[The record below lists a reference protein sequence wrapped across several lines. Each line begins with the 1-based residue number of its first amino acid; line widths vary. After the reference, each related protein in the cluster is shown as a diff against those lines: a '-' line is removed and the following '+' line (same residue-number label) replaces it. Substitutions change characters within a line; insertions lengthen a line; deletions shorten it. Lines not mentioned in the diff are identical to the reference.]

1 MYWYNQMYRIFEP
14 NQYVWCILEKQKTSM
29 LQVFPTSTPYCMAA
43 TAMQM
48 AKKNTLYSPLTLYA
62 DENRPAKNSGV
73 MQCHEQIIAVTRE
86 NASLHALEL
95 KGEGSVKSNNIRDKK
110 RT

>member
-1 MYWYNQMYRIFEP
+1 MVHLR
-14 NQYVWCILEKQKTSM
+14 KTKNINASS
-29 LQVFPTSTPYCMAA
+29 LSNLNALLYGCHSNANGQ
-43 TAMQM
+43 
-48 AKKNTLYSPLTLYA
+48 KKNTLYSPLTLYA